1 MSRLRIAIQGF
12 NLFEVNSIIT
22 GPTAEDLRDLNSR
35 EEDATPLEILV
46 KKTHTAI
53 LQYSALQMPTYIMN
67 VVKDT
72 ILQSISLCNR
82 LIDLGTD
89 LTSLNIIG
97 TIPMQLLNDE
107 EVVEF
112 RAPSF
117 EMRRNLPAL
126 YNDAMDLSNKLFDCF
141 IRPGI
146 VSIQG
151 HRDRT
156 VLLYS
161 AFIGDIYLINKIL
174 VAGGRELLNIPDS
187 KGHTPLA
194 SIIHKMTYGGMSLD
208 QIATGDIM
216 VQEYIAGAIGERS
229 EDIGE

>member
-12 NLFEVNSIIT
+12 NLFAVNSIIT
-22 GPTAEDLRDLNSR
+22 DPTAEDLRSLNSR

-53 LQYSALQMPTYIMN
+53 LQYSALQMPYIMN
-67 VVKDT
+67 LVKDA

-97 TIPMQLLNDE
+97 TIPMQLLDDE

-141 IRPGI
+141 IRPEI

-174 VAGGRELLNIPDS
+174 EAGGSELLNIPDS

-194 SIIHKMTYGGMSLD
+194 SMIHKMTYGGMSLD
-208 QIATGDIM
+208 QIAAGDIM
-216 VQEYIAGAIGERS
+216 VQEYIARAIGERS